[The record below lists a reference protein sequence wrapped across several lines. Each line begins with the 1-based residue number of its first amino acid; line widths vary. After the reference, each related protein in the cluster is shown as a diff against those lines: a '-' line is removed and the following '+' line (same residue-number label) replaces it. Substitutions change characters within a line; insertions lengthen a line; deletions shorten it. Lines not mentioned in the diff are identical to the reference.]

1 MGRKAVTINPK
12 KGERLR
18 QLLQEYNVSQKEIAS
33 VLNYSPEQ
41 ISYIINGKRNLTEP
55 AAKEIIKYFNSIDEN
70 DHLCLPSMRKGKAV
84 RFEWLMGYDDYKT
97 EREKKEKDI
106 STEQLAE
113 VSQWH
118 KYLELQKGRT
128 EDSEHKAFDLYLNN
142 SGFLKEMVMCIEGKP
157 IGKVIWP
164 LYHRTVKPRDI
175 PGHDCV
181 KDNARIKYKLTNE
194 DSNECALIDS
204 VLYNLAVKEIA
215 DFAEFKIKKLI
226 EGSKADG

>member
-55 AAKEIIKYFNSIDEN
+55 AAKEIVKYFNSIDEN
-70 DHLCLPSMRKGKAV
+70 DPQCLPSMRNEKTI
-84 RFEWLMGYDDYKT
+84 RFEWLMGYDDCKT

-106 STEQLAE
+106 STEHLAE

-118 KYLELQKGRT
+118 KYLELLKGRI

-142 SGFLKEMVMCIEGKP
+142 SWFSKEVVICLKGKP
-157 IGKVIWP
+157 IGHFIYP
-164 LYHRTVKPRDI
+164 LYHRTIEAKDVPN
-175 PGHDCV
+175 HDCD
-181 KDNARIKYKLTNE
+181 KANERFKYKLTNE
-194 DSNECALIDS
+194 NGDVCALIDS